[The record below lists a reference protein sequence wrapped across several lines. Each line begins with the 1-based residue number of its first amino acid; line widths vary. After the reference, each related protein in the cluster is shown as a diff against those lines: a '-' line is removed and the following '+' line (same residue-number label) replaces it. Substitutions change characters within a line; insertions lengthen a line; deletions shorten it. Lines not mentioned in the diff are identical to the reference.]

1 MANPLYDM
9 FGKNQNKNNA
19 VMNIMNEARLLKQNM
34 KGNAKEEVQKLL
46 SSGQMS
52 QSDFDRLMPIA
63 QNIANMMS
71 RK

>member
-9 FGKNQNKNNA
+9 FGKSQNKNNA

-71 RK
+71 KK